1 MGLSGGDF
9 FPFLAGRGGGG
20 ITNRRSSTT
29 EVVTADAAGRA
40 GVAGVLPLVGKGRPC
55 PLLAS
60 AFLGGAV
67 FDMDF
72 LLSELAADL
81 EGALVAATFFATG
94 LAATFLAPAFL
105 AGAFFAPDFFARG
118 LAAILTAPLFFFTT
132 TARTLF

>member
-20 ITNRRSSTT
+20 ITKRRSSTT
-29 EVVTADAAGRA
+29 EAVTADAAGRVGA
-40 GVAGVLPLVGKGRPC
+40 AGVLPLVGEGRPSA
-55 PLLAS
+55 LLAT
-60 AFLGGAV
+60 AFLAGAV
-67 FDMDF
+67 FEMDF
-72 LLSELAADL
+72 LLSGLAADL
-81 EGALVAATFFATG
+81 EGALLAATFFAAG
-94 LAATFLAPAFL
+94 LAAIFLAATFL